1 MQSLRKLAGPD
12 GAAGADVGDWWSEAE
27 RWRRLALAG
36 AEPGPCANN
45 RANALWL
52 NDDPTAAL
60 PEAQRAIELLPE
72 HPLAWRCLG
81 NVLQDLGRL
90 EEALAAYQRSLAL
103 AADAATAFN
112 ASKVLLGLARYEQA
126 YGLAEERLAK
136 PGFAAYRSGPYW
148 QGWPHAQ
155 ALCVWSE
162 QGFGD
167 GLQHLRWLVP
177 LLQQGKAIT
186 LEIEPP
192 LVGLAAR
199 GLAWAGGRLVVRPRR
214 DTPEPLPSG
223 SCQGPLLSLPHLLGG
238 APLPTEMPYLRL
250 PHRPRSQQ
258 EAGKAR
264 RPRIGLVWASGR
276 FLDGHVLER
285 DYRRKSLLGA
295 PLQSLLNGLAQRP
308 VEPVALQFGADRQPP
323 PWIGD
328 FQAQLPE
335 TADFEAQA
343 AWMAE
348 LDLLISVDTAAA
360 HLAGALG
367 LPVWTLL
374 PGAAE
379 ARWQVEHRRSPWYP
393 SMRLLR
399 QPSHGDWY
407 GLIQLL
413 LAHLDVW
420 LSSWPNSRS

>member
-1 MQSLRKLAGPD
+1 MHYLHNSVEPD
-12 GAAGADVGDWWSEAE
+12 GGARPLAGDWWSEAE
-27 RWRRLALAG
+27 RWRLLGLAG
-36 AEPGPCANN
+36 AEPGVCANN

-52 NDDPTAAL
+52 HDDPWAAL
-60 PEAQRAIELLPE
+60 PETQRAVALLPE

-81 NVLQDLGRL
+81 NVLQDLGQL
-90 EEALAAYQRSLAL
+90 EDALVAYQRSLELEAE
-103 AADAATAFN
+103 AATAFN
-112 ASKVLLGLARYEQA
+112 ASKVLLGLGRFAQA
-126 YGLAEERLAK
+126 YGLAEQRLAK
-136 PGFAAYRSGPYW
+136 PGFAAYRPGPYW
-148 QGWPHAQ
+148 QGWPHARD
-155 ALCVWSE
+155 LWVWSE

-186 LEIEPP
+186 LEIEPA

-199 GLAWAGGRLVVRPRR
+199 GLAWAGGRLEVRPRR
-214 DTPEPLPSG
+214 DTPEPLPPG
-223 SCQGPLLSLPHLLGG
+223 ACQGPLLSLPHLLGG
-238 APLPTEMPYLRL
+238 APLATAVPYLRL
-250 PHRPRSQQ
+250 PLQGRSQR
-258 EAGKAR
+258 AAKAH
-264 RPRIGLVWASGR
+264 RPRIGLVWASGQ

-308 VEPVALQFGADRQPP
+308 VELVALQFGEDWQPP
-323 PWIGD
+323 PWIGR
-328 FQAQLPE
+328 FAAQLPQ
-335 TADFEAQA
+335 TADFEEQA

-360 HLAGALG
+360 HLGGALG

-374 PGAAE
+374 PWAAE
-379 ARWQVEHRRSPWYP
+379 ARWQVERHSSPWYP

-413 LAHLDVW
+413 VAHLDVW
-420 LSSWPNSRS
+420 LSSWPNSCS